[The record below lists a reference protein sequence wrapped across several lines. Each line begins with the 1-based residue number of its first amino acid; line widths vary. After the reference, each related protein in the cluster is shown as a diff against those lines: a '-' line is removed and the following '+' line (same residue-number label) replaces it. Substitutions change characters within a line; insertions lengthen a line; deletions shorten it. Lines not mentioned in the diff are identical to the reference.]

1 MRAPFAVA
9 VTRMDV
15 WVRSAQQHQEERSIS
30 FISGSGSAAFRA
42 LHNDLPLSCPNAP
55 SPCTAALFQQYFKDR
70 QLVRHAIFHLV
81 SSNVSF
87 DLLAGSEA
95 YNRFASDEQWWDIA
109 SCSE

>member
-1 MRAPFAVA
+1 
-9 VTRMDV
+9 MDV

-42 LHNDLPLSCPNAP
+42 LHNDLPLSCTNAP
-55 SPCTAALFQQYFKDR
+55 SPCTATLFQQYFKDR

-87 DLLAGSEA
+87 DLLAGSEVTRDLRQTNNGGILA
-95 YNRFASDEQWWDIA
+95 LVPNKELFEKTI
-109 SCSE
+109 